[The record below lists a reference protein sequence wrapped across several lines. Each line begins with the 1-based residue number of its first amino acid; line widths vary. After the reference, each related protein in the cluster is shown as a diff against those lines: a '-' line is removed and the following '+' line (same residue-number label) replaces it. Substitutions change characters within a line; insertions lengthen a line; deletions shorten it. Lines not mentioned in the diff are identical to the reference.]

1 MLIIVGLGNPGAEYS
16 RTFHNAGFSA
26 VDALARLLDVNI
38 KDKECKA
45 LTGKCYIK
53 SEKIVLAKPQTYM
66 NLSGDSIRELIGK
79 YGAKENE
86 AVIIYDD
93 VDIPLGT
100 LRLRPD
106 GSAGTHNGMRD
117 VLSKAGNLPRIRIG
131 IKKDASS
138 PVGIKKE
145 VPPLRDYVLSR
156 IGDADMEI
164 FATSTQRAAD
174 ALKKYIYDRDFTK
187 LMQEYS
193 K

>member
-26 VDALARLLDVNI
+26 LDELAKLFGANI

-45 LTGKCYIK
+45 LTGKCYVK
-53 SEKIVLAKPQTYM
+53 GEKIVLAKPQTYM
-66 NLSGDSIRELIGK
+66 NLSGDSIRELVGK
-79 YGAKENE
+79 YGAKESE
-86 AVIIYDD
+86 VVIIYDD

-100 LRLRPD
+100 IRLRPD

-117 VLSKAGNLPRIRIG
+117 VISKAGNFPRVRIG
-131 IKKDASS
+131 IKKETSAN
-138 PVGIKKE
+138 
-145 VPPLRDYVLSR
+145 LRDYVLSR

-164 FATSTQRAAD
+164 FASSTQRAAE
-174 ALKKYIYDRDFTK
+174 AVKKYVYDRDFSK
-187 LMQEYS
+187 IMQEYS